1 MLYKTC
7 VLFFGFR
14 EKMEP
19 FDIIIF
25 LKKKLVLKVF
35 KLYKENS
42 CIKKILII
50 NFLSAICVV
59 AFLLC
64 KHSNFS
70 HSRNNVSANNRIK
83 YLPYIFLLKAHQ
95 QTSKK
100 QCFEKY
106 CSCDQACQVS
116 ASQGTTWRSYLENLA
131 IDDIFIN
138 KQVRLFI
145 HQMMCREEK
154 SISTSYNVA
163 KQLLNSTSF
172 KKIQR
177 QPLKLQKQLSEVFC
191 K

>member
-1 MLYKTC
+1 MLCKTC

-42 CIKKILII
+42 CIKQILII

-59 AFLLC
+59 VFLLC

-70 HSRNNVSANNRIK
+70 HSKNNVSVNK

-116 ASQGTTWRSYLENLA
+116 AE
-131 IDDIFIN
+131 
-138 KQVRLFI
+138 LF
-145 HQMMCREEK
+145 RK
-154 SISTSYNVA
+154 SDN
-163 KQLLNSTSF
+163 
-172 KKIQR
+172 
-177 QPLKLQKQLSEVFC
+177 
-191 K
+191 

>member
-1 MLYKTC
+1 MLCKTC

-50 NFLSAICVV
+50 NFFSAICVV
-59 AFLLC
+59 AFLWC

-70 HSRNNVSANNRIK
+70 DTRNNVSANNRIK

-100 QCFEKY
+100 TVFRKVLFLWSSMPSFSFIGY
-106 CSCDQACQVS
+106 
-116 ASQGTTWRSYLENLA
+116 NLA
-131 IDDIFIN
+131 ELFRKSDNWWHIY
-138 KQVRLFI
+138 KQT
-145 HQMMCREEK
+145 
-154 SISTSYNVA
+154 SSTFY
-163 KQLLNSTSF
+163 TSNDVSRR
-172 KKIQR
+172 KKY
-177 QPLKLQKQLSEVFC
+177 
-191 K
+191 